1 MRILPAPQ
9 REAMYEIYSF
19 CRRVDDVADGG
30 DTREM
35 RRDQLDGWRAAIE
48 ACYSAEPPADL
59 STLVLQIKA
68 FDLQK
73 EDFMAVIDGMQMDV
87 DQDVVA
93 PDWATLDLY
102 CDRVAS
108 AVGRLSVKVFGVAS
122 ESGAALA
129 YHLGRALQ
137 MTNIVRDVD
146 EDAMLGRLYLPREE
160 LSAAGVAT
168 NNVQEAVADPA
179 LAQVC
184 LAVAQRS
191 RDHFVEAER
200 VMDACPRRAVR
211 APRLMAAAYGDMLK
225 RMLARGFAPPRHRV
239 RISKLRLAGAVLTY
253 GVI

>member
-9 REAMYEIYSF
+9 REAMYQIYSF

-30 DTREM
+30 ETREV
-35 RRDQLDGWRAAIE
+35 RRTQLDAWRAAIE
-48 ACYSAEPPADL
+48 SCYGTKPPADL
-59 STLVLQIKA
+59 SNLVKQIELFGLK
-68 FDLQK
+68 K

-87 DQDVVA
+87 DEDVVA

-108 AVGRLSVKVFGVAS
+108 AVGRLSVKVFGLS
-122 ESGAALA
+122 DESGAALA

-146 EDAMLGRLYLPREE
+146 EDASIGRLYLPSEE

-168 NNVQEAVADPA
+168 KNVQQAVADPA

-184 LAVAQRS
+184 VAVAKRS
-191 RDHFVEAER
+191 RDHFAEAER
-200 VMDACPRRAVR
+200 VMDACPRRTVR

-239 RISKLRLAGAVLTY
+239 RVSKLRLAGAVLTY